1 MDSISLTSVLPY
13 FFIMGLCFF
22 FANNIQWL
30 LPESYYLDSSTQRHQ
45 SINGIRSIL
54 ALSVF
59 MHHAVITYYFYQHGR
74 WEAPPSSFYTLL
86 GQVPVGIF
94 FSITGFL
101 FWEKAIHSAGRV
113 SFKKLLISRVK
124 RIAPAYMFAA
134 TIILGIVAW
143 ESKLTLAVSNGEL
156 IEKTLGFLFG
166 IGFLSIQTVN
176 NIHTA
181 VFGSSVFWSL
191 KYEWKFYIA
200 LPLIAIFL
208 RNIILKRIGFVLLIC
223 YFLYKISFYYS
234 SMPMI
239 FSFLPGMVSAHLY
252 NNSVTRKIL
261 TENRFLPFLGMGSLI
276 FIFTFS
282 STMYNYVSLF
292 FMFIFFISLVH
303 IQQESKV
310 YKLLQ
315 TRPAKLLGSISYS
328 TYIIHCIVL
337 YLSFY
342 MMNIIYPIKQFSGGQ
357 FWMFIAFIAL
367 FLVAVSALSYRYV
380 EYPFLNVKNKPDIQ
394 HS

>member
-1 MDSISLTSVLPY
+1 
-13 FFIMGLCFF
+13 MGLCFF

-30 LPESYYLDSSTQRHQ
+30 LPERYYLESSTQRHQ
-45 SINGIRSIL
+45 GINGIRSIL

-74 WEAPPSSFYTLL
+74 WEVPPSSFYTLL

-113 SFKKLLISRVK
+113 SYKKLMISRVK
-124 RIAPAYMFAA
+124 RIAPAYMLAA

-143 ESKLTLAVSNGEL
+143 ESKLTVVVSNGEL
-156 IEKTLGFLFG
+156 IEKTLEFLFG
-166 IGFLSIQTVN
+166 IGFLSVQTVN

-181 VFGSSVFWSL
+181 VFGSSVFWTL
-191 KYEWKFYIA
+191 RYEWKFYIA

-208 RNIILKRIGFVLLIC
+208 RNIILKRTGFVLLVA

-239 FSFLPGMVSAHLY
+239 FSFLPGMISAHLY
-252 NNSVTRKIL
+252 NNNVTRNIL
-261 TENRFLPFLGMGSLI
+261 SENRFLPFIGAVALI
-276 FIFTFS
+276 CIFTFS
-282 STMYNYVSLF
+282 STMYNYFSLF
-292 FMFIFFISLVH
+292 FMCIFFISLVH
-303 IQQESKV
+303 METGSLV

-315 TRPAKLLGSISYS
+315 TRSAKLLGSISYS
-328 TYIIHCIVL
+328 TYIIHCIIL

-342 MMNIIYPIKQFSGGQ
+342 MMNMIYPIKQFNELQ
-357 FWMFIAFIAL
+357 FWMFITSIAL

-380 EYPFLNVKNKPDIQ
+380 EYPFLNVKKKFDIQ
-394 HS
+394 HA

>member
-1 MDSISLTSVLPY
+1 MDSISLTSTLPY

-30 LPESYYLDSSTQRHQ
+30 LPERYYLDSSTQRHQ

-74 WEAPPSSFYTLL
+74 WEVPPSGFYTLL

-113 SFKKLLISRVK
+113 SYKKLMISRVK
-124 RIAPAYMFAA
+124 RIAPAYMLAA

-143 ESKLTLAVSNGEL
+143 ESKLTAAVSNGEL
-156 IEKTLGFLFG
+156 IEKALGFLFG
-166 IGFLSIQTVN
+166 IGFLSVQTVN

-200 LPLIAIFL
+200 LPLIAVFL
-208 RNIILKRIGFVLLIC
+208 RNIVFKRVGFVLLSG

-239 FSFLPGMVSAHLY
+239 FSFLPGMISAHLY
-252 NNSVTRKIL
+252 SNNVARNIL
-261 TENRFLPFLGMGSLI
+261 TENRLLPLIGGISLI
-276 FIFTFS
+276 CIFALS
-282 STMYNYVSLF
+282 NTMYNYFSLF
-292 FMFIFFISLVH
+292 FMFIF
-303 IQQESKV
+303 
-310 YKLLQ
+310 
-315 TRPAKLLGSISYS
+315 
-328 TYIIHCIVL
+328 L
-337 YLSFY
+337 YL
-342 MMNIIYPIKQFSGGQ
+342 
-357 FWMFIAFIAL
+357 
-367 FLVAVSALSYRYV
+367 
-380 EYPFLNVKNKPDIQ
+380 
-394 HS
+394 